1 MRTVFALIIFVLS
14 AGAGYTAFGLYR
26 YLKSLP
32 PDDPTLPTGQLL
44 MIGSVGFSPF
54 AVVIALSVFA
64 VLAGLGGI
72 ALLVAGHDNARK
84 S

>member
-1 MRTVFALIIFVLS
+1 MFVLS
-14 AGAGYTAFGLYR
+14 AAAGYGAFGLYR
-26 YLKSLP
+26 HLRSLP

-54 AVVIALSVFA
+54 AGVIALSVFA